1 MNEETLIQLRDIIEN
16 TRGASHGD
24 LKQVVA
30 KFLGAV
36 KDVKMALEDEIK
48 SCQDMMSSDK
58 NEMRQ
63 NVEYLNKCMSDM
75 EKMMKEHQK
84 EARQFTIDELKTFS
98 NNILGK
104 IKDIEDNM
112 PSMPDLSVYEAKL
125 EQIKA
130 SIPDIKDTIL
140 DTPQQIRDK
149 LEKLKNEERLDKS
162 AIRGL
167 EEEIDRLRK
176 EINDSRRTG
185 GTTIFGG
192 VKTRF
197 IDDETLSGTINGVNT
212 IFTISKNPVTGS
224 LKVFRGGARQRV
236 TEDYTFDGNKTIT
249 FTIAPVVGEVLLAD
263 YRY

>member
-1 MNEETLIQLRDIIEN
+1 MNEKQQKLLIKMLEATQGGGVQPDE
-16 TRGASHGD
+16 
-24 LKQVVA
+24 LKQVVD
-30 KFLGAV
+30 FI
-36 KDVKMALEDEIK
+36 LEIIKEIK
-48 SCQDMMSSDK
+48 LKIDKDISDDKSEMTKEMEDM
-58 NEMRQ
+58 
-63 NVEYLNKCMSDM
+63 NKCMSDM
-75 EKMMKEHQK
+75 QDMMKEHQK
-84 EARQFTIDELKTFS
+84 DCKDFTLEKTQK
-98 NNILGK
+98 IVDDLMGK
-104 IKDIEDNM
+104 IKDIKDNI

-130 SIPDIKDTIL
+130 SIPVIKDTIL
-140 DTPQQIRDK
+140 DTPEQIRDK
-149 LEKLKNEERLDKS
+149 LESLKNEDRLDKS

-167 EEEIDRLRK
+167 QEEIDRLRK

-197 IDDETLSGTINGVNT
+197 IDDETLSGTIDGANK

-236 TEDYTFDGNKTIT
+236 TEDYTFDSNKTIT